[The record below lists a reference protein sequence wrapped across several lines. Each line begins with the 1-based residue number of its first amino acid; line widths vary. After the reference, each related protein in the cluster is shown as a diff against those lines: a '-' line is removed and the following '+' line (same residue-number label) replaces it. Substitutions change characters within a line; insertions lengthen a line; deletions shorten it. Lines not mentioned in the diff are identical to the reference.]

1 MPNAS
6 AAVIDEVIM
15 IEIKGLYTALV
26 TPFKNGKVDEKAF
39 QSLVEWQIEKG
50 VHGLVP
56 CGTTGE
62 SATLSFDEHKRVIKL
77 CVEAAHGKVPVI
89 AGTGANSTA
98 EAIELTQAAKD
109 SKADGVLLV
118 APYYNRPSQE
128 GIYRH
133 FKAIHDAVDIPV
145 VLYNVPARCSVDI
158 SNETIAR
165 LSLLKNVVGIKDA
178 SGNLSRIS
186 PLRAAAGQEFTQLCG
201 DDMTAVGFNAMG
213 GRGCISVTANVAPK
227 RCAKVQEACLEGNYK
242 KALQLHDTLAELHE
256 AMFCEPSPGP
266 VKYALSLM
274 NKCSAEVRLPLTKP
288 SAAAARR
295 IRDALLGAGVI

>member
-1 MPNAS
+1 MY
-6 AAVIDEVIM
+6 DDM
-15 IEIKGLYTALV
+15 MDIKGLYTALV

-39 QSLVEWQIEKG
+39 QSLVEWQIERG

-62 SATLSFDEHKRVIKL
+62 SATLSFEEHKRVIRL
-77 CVEAAHGKVPVI
+77 CVEVANGKVPVM

-98 EAIELTQAAKD
+98 EAIELTQAAKGA
-109 SKADGVLLV
+109 KADAVLLV

-128 GIYRH
+128 GLYKH
-133 FKAIHDAVDIPV
+133 FKAVHDAVDIPIL
-145 VLYNVPARCSVDI
+145 LYNVPSRCSVDI
-158 SNETIAR
+158 SNETMTR
-165 LSLLKNVVGIKDA
+165 LSNLKNILGVKDA

-186 PLRAAAGQEFTQLCG
+186 PLRASAGQEFIQLCG

-213 GRGCISVTANVAPK
+213 GRGCVSVTSNVAPK
-227 RCAKVQEACLEGNYK
+227 KCAKVQETCLEGNYK
-242 KALQLHDTLAELHE
+242 KALQLHDALTELHE
-256 AMFCEPSPGP
+256 VMFCDSSPGP

-274 NKCSAEVRLPLTKP
+274 NKCSAEVRLPLVKP
-288 SAAAARR
+288 SATAARR